1 MKTSFLHPVSTYW
14 YWVPKRTNGGKFLL
28 DQNQFGA
35 ARRAWKG
42 FGAAWSNVRLAAGRF
57 ANNSLLVSV
66 SPAASTKLFSQLP
79 KHQFFLKEETVTEM
93 KACFAR
99 VPEDPEDA
107 SESSTAVSEMSRGE
121 KFEAL
126 ADQMLALQ
134 REQQAADQEASA
146 RDALARQQVS
156 AAAFRQQ
163 QQQQQQHA
171 FGAVP
176 VFPPGMNPMGYTQ
189 FGPQHQQMWNP
200 HPQQQLHMQQQ
211 QQQQQHFQMQ
221 QQQQQHMMHH
231 LSGQNSAAN
240 STPTSS
246 GDSSSEDDG
255 NGSSMQQQNSSFTYN

>member
-156 AAAFRQQ
+156 AAAIRQQ
-163 QQQQQQHA
+163 QLQQQQNYA

-176 VFPPGMNPMGYTQ
+176 TFQPGMNPMGYI
-189 FGPQHQQMWNP
+189 PP
-200 HPQQQLHMQQQ
+200 P
-211 QQQQQHFQMQ
+211 
-221 QQQQQHMMHH
+221 
-231 LSGQNSAAN
+231 
-240 STPTSS
+240 P
-246 GDSSSEDDG
+246 
-255 NGSSMQQQNSSFTYN
+255 